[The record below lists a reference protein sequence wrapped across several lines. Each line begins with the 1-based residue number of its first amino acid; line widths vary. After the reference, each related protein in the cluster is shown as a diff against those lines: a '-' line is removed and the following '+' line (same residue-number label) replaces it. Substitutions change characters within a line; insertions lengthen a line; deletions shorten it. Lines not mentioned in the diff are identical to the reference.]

1 MLMLY
6 TIKDFCSYVQE
17 DLNGL
22 IDEVAGITR
31 YVSDEEK
38 KAYAGSYP
46 VVASMLAQAMKKQP
60 AVADAHIS
68 TTELLLEYK
77 LPAASAW
84 CDLVLLG
91 SNEENRKEVIIIELK
106 NYQKNHDDAPGSYE
120 GLMVHKGS
128 VIKHP
133 SDQVKGYTEYCRRFH
148 SVVQDEGAEVNG
160 CVYFTQP
167 IDLRPYRQAPND
179 KLTSDYPMYN
189 TESSERLA
197 EYVTSKIRK
206 GDDTFAA
213 HFVNGYYKQDRNI
226 LRQVA
231 ENLSAQASKAR
242 PFVLLDEQRLGF
254 HLVMQTLEKRVK
266 DGKKE
271 VIVVQGPPGS
281 GKSAVA
287 INLWIESVM
296 KYSKKANVG
305 NIVFVTTSG
314 SQNDNWSQIFNY
326 YGEKYQASGLILKA
340 NDFNPG
346 LTGGRMK
353 NELLPL
359 MRQIDPNYVSENS
372 ENSLKYEYF
381 EDYLDYMMEHGMTK
395 NYKDNLHFLSV
406 VDEAHALINPIAE
419 AFSSNKTAG
428 WCFQMGPQVYHII
441 RESQVSVFFT
451 DSKQSFRDNET
462 TKIEDIKQWSKKLGA
477 AFTLISLEDMQ
488 FRCAGSKE
496 YVDWVDGLFT
506 EHPLKN
512 VATWK
517 DKFDVKVVDYPSEME
532 SDVRSHMAEGVHSC
546 RILSS
551 YTRTWESMTDL
562 SPLHDAN
569 AAFDFDLADKGGKR
583 WQRYWNNPNGYAI
596 YVQGAGN
603 SMMRQ
608 DSLSEV
614 GCPYVVRGFD
624 FDYVGLLWLEDIY
637 VRNGKWYV
645 SMRHNVETATSSSR
659 RRARDE
665 QKEAIRRKLK
675 KGKMKDIDE
684 VPGFDPRFPAAHALF
699 ETIAQAYRI
708 LLTRAIKGVT
718 IYIKDEETR
727 AYVRQLLNED

>member
-1 MLMLY
+1 MLY
-6 TIKDFCSYVQE
+6 TVREFCSYVQD

-38 KAYAGSYP
+38 KAYASSYP
-46 VVASMLAQAMKKQP
+46 VVASMLAQAMKRQP
-60 AVADAHIS
+60 AIGDAHIS

-91 SNEENRKEVIIIELK
+91 ANAENRKEVIIVELK
-106 NYQKNHDDAPGSYE
+106 NYQKNQDDAPGSYE
-120 GLMVHKGS
+120 GLMMHKGS

-133 SDQVKGYTEYCRRFH
+133 ADQVKGYTEYCRRFH
-148 SVVQDEGAEVNG
+148 SVVLDEGAEVNG

-167 IDLRPYRQAPND
+167 IDLQPYRLAPND
-179 KLTSDYPMYN
+179 RLTSEYPMYN
-189 TESSERLA
+189 TESSDHLA
-197 EYVTSKIRK
+197 EYVTSKICK
-206 GDDTFAA
+206 GDEAFAA
-213 HFVNGYYKQDRNI
+213 SFVNGFYKQDRNI
-226 LRQVA
+226 LRQIA
-231 ENLSAQASKAR
+231 ENLSANSATAR

-254 HLVMQTLEKRVK
+254 NLVMQTLEQRVK

-296 KYSKKANVG
+296 KYSKKKDCG

-314 SQNDNWSQIFNY
+314 SQNDNWSEIFNY
-326 YGEKYQASGLILKA
+326 YGYKYHASDLILKA
-340 NDFNPG
+340 NEFNPG
-346 LTGGRMK
+346 LSGGKMK

-359 MRQIDPNYVSENS
+359 MEQINPDYVSDDK

-381 EDYLDYMMEHGMTK
+381 EDYLKYMIEHDMTR

-406 VDEAHALINPIAE
+406 VDEAHALINPVAKG
-419 AFSSNKTAG
+419 FRSNKPAG

-451 DSKQSFRDNET
+451 DGKQSFRDNET
-462 TKIEDIKQWSKKLGA
+462 TRIEDIEKWAKKLDA
-477 AFTLISLEDMQ
+477 EFTLISLEDMQ

-496 YVDWVDGLFT
+496 YVDWIDGLFT
-506 EHPLKN
+506 ENPLRN
-512 VATWK
+512 VLKWK
-517 DKFDVKVVDYPSEME
+517 DKFHVRIVDYPSDME
-532 SDVRSHMAEGVHSC
+532 ADIRAHMAKGDKSC

-551 YTRTWESMTDL
+551 YTRKWESMSDL
-562 SPLHDAN
+562 APLHDAD
-569 AAFDFDLADKGGKR
+569 ADYDFDLADKDGKR
-583 WQRYWNNPNGYAI
+583 WLRYWNNPNGYAI

-603 SMMRQ
+603 SMMHQ
-608 DSLSEV
+608 DPLSEV

-645 SMRHNVETATSSSR
+645 SIRHNKETATVSSR
-659 RRARDE
+659 KRAKDE
-665 QKEAIRRKLK
+665 QEEAIKNKLI
-675 KGKMKDIDE
+675 KGKKKDIDE

-699 ETIAQAYRI
+699 ETVAQAYRI

-727 AYVRQLLNED
+727 AYVRELLNGE

>member
-1 MLMLY
+1 MLY

-372 ENSLKYEYF
+372 ENSLKYE
-381 EDYLDYMMEHGMTK
+381 LRT
-395 NYKDNLHFLSV
+395 
-406 VDEAHALINPIAE
+406 
-419 AFSSNKTAG
+419 
-428 WCFQMGPQVYHII
+428 
-441 RESQVSVFFT
+441 R
-451 DSKQSFRDNET
+451 
-462 TKIEDIKQWSKKLGA
+462 
-477 AFTLISLEDMQ
+477 IS
-488 FRCAGSKE
+488 
-496 YVDWVDGLFT
+496 
-506 EHPLKN
+506 
-512 VATWK
+512 
-517 DKFDVKVVDYPSEME
+517 
-532 SDVRSHMAEGVHSC
+532 
-546 RILSS
+546 
-551 YTRTWESMTDL
+551 
-562 SPLHDAN
+562 
-569 AAFDFDLADKGGKR
+569 
-583 WQRYWNNPNGYAI
+583 
-596 YVQGAGN
+596 
-603 SMMRQ
+603 
-608 DSLSEV
+608 
-614 GCPYVVRGFD
+614 
-624 FDYVGLLWLEDIY
+624 
-637 VRNGKWYV
+637 
-645 SMRHNVETATSSSR
+645 
-659 RRARDE
+659 
-665 QKEAIRRKLK
+665 
-675 KGKMKDIDE
+675 
-684 VPGFDPRFPAAHALF
+684 
-699 ETIAQAYRI
+699 
-708 LLTRAIKGVT
+708 
-718 IYIKDEETR
+718 
-727 AYVRQLLNED
+727 

>member
-1 MLMLY
+1 MLY
-6 TIKDFCSYVQE
+6 TVREFCNYVQD

-46 VVASMLAQAMKKQP
+46 VVASMLAQAMKRQP
-60 AVADAHIS
+60 AIGDAHIS

-91 SNEENRKEVIIIELK
+91 ANAENRKEVIIVELK
-106 NYQKNHDDAPGSYE
+106 NYQKNQDDAPGSYE
-120 GLMVHKGS
+120 GLMMHKGS

-133 SDQVKGYTEYCRRFH
+133 ADQVKGYTEYCRRFH
-148 SVVQDEGAEVNG
+148 SVVLDEGAEVNG

-167 IDLRPYRQAPND
+167 VDLQPYRLAPND
-179 KLTSDYPMYN
+179 RLTSEYPMYN
-189 TESSERLA
+189 TESSDRLA
-197 EYVTSKIRK
+197 EYVTAKICK
-206 GDDTFAA
+206 GDEAFAA
-213 HFVNGYYKQDRNI
+213 SFVNGYYKQDRNI

-231 ENLSAQASKAR
+231 ENLSANSATVR

-254 HLVMQTLEKRVK
+254 NLVMQTLEQRVK

-296 KYSKKANVG
+296 KYSKEKDCG

-314 SQNDNWSQIFNY
+314 SQNDNWSEIFNY
-326 YGEKYQASGLILKA
+326 YGYKYHASNLILRS

-346 LTGGRMK
+346 LDGKKMK

-359 MRQIDPNYVSENS
+359 MKLIDSKYVSDDN

-381 EDYLDYMMEHGMTK
+381 EDYLKYMIKHGMTK

-406 VDEAHALINPIAE
+406 VDEAHALINPVANG
-419 AFSSNKTAG
+419 FRSNKPAG
-428 WCFQMGPQVYHII
+428 WCFQIGPQVYHII

-451 DSKQSFRDNET
+451 DGKQSFRDNET
-462 TKIEDIKQWSKKLGA
+462 TKIEDIKKWAKRLDA
-477 AFTLISLEDMQ
+477 DFTLVSLENMQ

-506 EHPLKN
+506 ETPLMN
-512 VATWK
+512 VAKWN
-517 DKFDVKVVDYPSEME
+517 DKFQVKVVDYPSEIDDDL
-532 SDVRSHMAEGVHSC
+532 SGHMSEGDKSC
-546 RILSS
+546 RIFST
-551 YTRTWESMTDL
+551 YTRDWHSKKGLTL
-562 SPLHDAN
+562 LHNNN
-569 AAFDFDLADKGGKR
+569 AEYDFDLEDKNGKR
-583 WQRYWNNPNGYAI
+583 WQRYWNNPKGYAV
-596 YVQGAGN
+596 YVQGVGE

-608 DSLSEV
+608 NPLSEV

-624 FDYVGLLWLEDIY
+624 YDYVGLLWLEDIY
-637 VRNGKWYV
+637 VRNGKWYL
-645 SMRHNVETATSSSR
+645 SIKHNKETANVSSR
-659 RRARDE
+659 KRAKDE
-665 QKEAIRRKLK
+665 QEEAIKNKLI
-675 KGKMKDIDE
+675 KGKIKDIDE
-684 VPGFDPRFPAAHALF
+684 VPGFDSRFPAAHALF
-699 ETIAQAYRI
+699 ETVAQAYRI

-727 AYVRQLLNED
+727 AYVRKLLNGE

>member
-1 MLMLY
+1 MLY
-6 TIKDFCSYVQE
+6 TVREFCNYVQD

-46 VVASMLAQAMKKQP
+46 VVASMLAQAMKRQP
-60 AVADAHIS
+60 AIGDAHIS

-91 SNEENRKEVIIIELK
+91 ANAENRKEVIIVELK
-106 NYQKNHDDAPGSYE
+106 NYQKNQDDAPGSYE
-120 GLMVHKGS
+120 GLMMHKGS

-133 SDQVKGYTEYCRRFH
+133 ADQVKGYTEYCRRFH
-148 SVVQDEGAEVNG
+148 SVVLDEGAEVNG

-167 IDLRPYRQAPND
+167 IDLQPYRLAPND
-179 KLTSDYPMYN
+179 RLTAEYPMYN
-189 TESSERLA
+189 TESSDCLA
-197 EYVTSKIRK
+197 EYVTSKMCK
-206 GDDTFAA
+206 GDEAFAA
-213 HFVNGYYKQDRNI
+213 SFVNGFYKQDRNI

-231 ENLSAQASKAR
+231 ENLSANSATVR

-254 HLVMQTLEKRVK
+254 NLVMQTLEQRVK

-296 KYSKKANVG
+296 KYSKEKDCG

-314 SQNDNWSQIFNY
+314 SQNDNWSEIFNY
-326 YGEKYQASGLILKA
+326 YGYKYHASNLILRS

-346 LTGGRMK
+346 LDGKKMK

-359 MRQIDPNYVSENS
+359 MKLIDSKYVSDDNEK
-372 ENSLKYEYF
+372 SLKYEYF
-381 EDYLDYMMEHGMTK
+381 EDYLKYMIKHGMTK

-406 VDEAHALINPIAE
+406 VDEAHALINPVANG
-419 AFSSNKTAG
+419 FRSNKPAG
-428 WCFQMGPQVYHII
+428 WCFQIGPQVYHII

-451 DSKQSFRDNET
+451 DGKQSFRDNET
-462 TKIEDIKQWSKKLGA
+462 TKIEDIKKWAKRLDA
-477 AFTLISLEDMQ
+477 DFTLVSLENMQ

-506 EHPLKN
+506 ENPLMN
-512 VATWK
+512 VAKWN
-517 DKFDVKVVDYPSEME
+517 DKFQVKVVDYPSEIDDDL
-532 SDVRSHMAEGVHSC
+532 SGHMSEGDKSC
-546 RILSS
+546 RIFST
-551 YTRTWESMTDL
+551 YTRDWHSKKGLTL
-562 SPLHDAN
+562 LHNNN
-569 AAFDFDLADKGGKR
+569 AEYDFDLEDKNGKR
-583 WQRYWNNPNGYAI
+583 WQRYWNNPKGYAV
-596 YVQGAGN
+596 YVQGVGE

-608 DSLSEV
+608 NPLSEV

-624 FDYVGLLWLEDIY
+624 YDYVGLLWLEDIY
-637 VRNGKWYV
+637 VRNGKWYL
-645 SMRHNVETATSSSR
+645 SIKHNKETANVSSR
-659 RRARDE
+659 KRAKDE
-665 QKEAIRRKLK
+665 QEEAIKNKLI
-675 KGKMKDIDE
+675 KGKIKDIDE

-699 ETIAQAYRI
+699 ETVAQAYRI

-727 AYVRQLLNED
+727 AYVRNLLNGE